1 MDSIVYRI
9 FGSSS
14 CDDCSK
20 LKKAMDFYGF
30 YYDFID
36 VDADQNE
43 KLCDK
48 FNIDKIPHIQALS
61 QKTGDVHVQYIGYIS
76 PIAFFNL
83 LSDKAEFGD
92 SNMIINGVSESNGN
106 NSKKQ
111 SGCGCGKRT
120 KKAKNETKPATGSSS
135 ES

>member
-14 CDDCSK
+14 CEDCNK

-36 VDADQNE
+36 VDAKNNDE
-43 KLCDK
+43 LCDK
-48 FNIDKIPHIQALS
+48 FNIDRIPHIQALS
-61 QKTGDVHVQYIGYIS
+61 QETGNIHVQYIGYIS

-92 SNMIINGVSESNGN
+92 SNMIINGVSESHGI

-111 SGCGCGKRT
+111 SGCGCGKRS
-120 KKAKNETKPATGSSS
+120 KEKDQIKPPTGQSSKP
-135 ES
+135 